1 MGLLKD
7 LYTGDNRIDFPKWW
21 PRLLVL
27 SAVLVVISVGSL
39 VVRGLNL
46 GIDFEGGSVYE
57 VTSDASVADARTVLE
72 DAGYEEAR
80 IQTVEGGRL
89 RIQTGIEDPQE
100 AAQLGTLLTEELG
113 PVESLE
119 QVGPTWGDEVTEKA
133 RNALVWFFIILTIY
147 IAVRLEWRMAIGA
160 LAAVVHDIVLS
171 VGVYA
176 VFQIEVSPGTVVAFL
191 TIMGYSLY
199 DTVVVYDKAKAIEGR
214 LGATGKYTYTEM
226 MSLAM
231 NRVFMRSINASVT
244 SLLPVVSI
252 LVVGSYILGASTLQ
266 EFGWALFVGL
276 IVGAYSS
283 LTIAAVTVIALK
295 EREPRYR
302 EIRERLAARGVT
314 RARMIEREDALLGA
328 GAAAARS
335 ARGGVHRE
343 RPAGETPSTDAPA
356 AARPAEDRPAA
367 APAPTGAIPPRP
379 RKKKR

>member
-1 MGLLKD
+1 MGLFKD

-27 SAVLVVISVGSL
+27 SAVLVVVSIGSL
-39 VVRGLNL
+39 VFRGLNL
-46 GIDFEGGSVYE
+46 GIDFEGGTVYE

-199 DTVVVYDKAKAIEGR
+199 DTVVVYDKAKTIEGR

-231 NRVFMRSINASVT
+231 NRVFMRSINASLT
-244 SLLPVVSI
+244 SLLPVLSI
-252 LVVGSYILGASTLQ
+252 LIVGSYILGASTLR

-302 EIRERLAARGVT
+302 EIRERLTARGVT
-314 RARMIEREDALLGA
+314 GARMIEREDALLGA

-335 ARGGVHRE
+335 ARGGVRRE
-343 RPAGETPSTDAPA
+343 RPAAGAPAADAPA
-356 AARPAEDRPAA
+356 EARPAPT
-367 APAPTGAIPPRP
+367 PAPSGAIPPRP

>member
-27 SAVLVVISVGSL
+27 SAVLVVISVGAL

-46 GIDFEGGSVYE
+46 GIDFEGGTVYE

-100 AAQLGTLLTEELG
+100 AARLGTLLSEELG

-133 RNALVWFFIILTIY
+133 RNALVWFFVILTIY

-160 LAAVVHDIVLS
+160 LVAVVHDIVLS

-199 DTVVVYDKAKAIEGR
+199 DTVVVYDKAKSIEGR

-226 MSLAM
+226 MGLAM
-231 NRVFMRSINASVT
+231 NRVFMRSINASLT
-244 SLLPVVSI
+244 SLLPVLSI
-252 LVVGSYILGASTLQ
+252 LIVGSYILGASTLR

-314 RARMIEREDALLGA
+314 SARMIEREDALLGA

-335 ARGGVHRE
+335 ARGGVRREPTAAGAPPADPSAEE
-343 RPAGETPSTDAPA
+343 RPPA
-356 AARPAEDRPAA
+356 T
-367 APAPTGAIPPRP
+367 PAPTGAIPPRP